1 MKEISYRIR
10 YSNLQ
15 EMATYVDINA
25 SKDKVNQLDK
35 ECHDILIDKIKC
47 HPDIIGYI
55 SEEGVTIT
63 FTQAPRKI
71 PMGKSDL

>member
-1 MKEISYRIR
+1 
-10 YSNLQ
+10 
-15 EMATYVDINA
+15 MAVYVEINA

-55 SEEGVTIT
+55 SEEGG
-63 FTQAPRKI
+63 ALLLPRHQEKSQ
-71 PMGKSDL
+71 MGKSDL